1 MMPPQR
7 TRRDARQSERGSSL
21 VEFALAFSMLFTI
34 FAGAY
39 EFGYAFFMYN
49 QLETAVRDGARYS
62 SFRTYDSASC
72 TPSAGFQTAVKNTV
86 LYGNPDGGAKPVIPG
101 LTAANITLT
110 PTCSGGLPA
119 AFTVSITNYRLR
131 TMFLTATLNK
141 PAATFPYVGVYAP
154 I

>member
-1 MMPPQR
+1 MMPPR
-7 TRRDARQSERGSSL
+7 MNSRRGERGSSL

-49 QLETAVRDGARYS
+49 QLDTAVRDGARYS
-62 SFRTYDSASC
+62 SFRSYDSANC
-72 TPSAGFQTAVKNTV
+72 TPSTAFQAAVKNTV
-86 LYGNPDGGAKPVIPG
+86 LYGDPNGGAKPVIPG
-101 LTAANITLT
+101 LTAANIRLT
-110 PTCSGGLPA
+110 ATCSGGLPT
-119 AFTVSITNYRLR
+119 AFTVSIANYRLH

-154 I
+154 L